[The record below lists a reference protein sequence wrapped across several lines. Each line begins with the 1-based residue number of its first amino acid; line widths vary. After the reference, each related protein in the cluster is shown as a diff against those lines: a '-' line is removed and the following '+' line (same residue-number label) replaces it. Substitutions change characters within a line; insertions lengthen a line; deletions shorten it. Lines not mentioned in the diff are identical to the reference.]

1 MGKLLN
7 GGIGYMYSIGI
18 DLGGTNIATA
28 VVDENYKIIGKG
40 HLPTNAPRDGYEVAK
55 DMIRTAE
62 TACADAGITMADI
75 SWIGVGTPGAV
86 NPDNGVIET
95 AANLGFYGV
104 PMKKY
109 VEELSGKLCFIENDA
124 NAAAC
129 GEYIAGAGKS
139 YKHLVAITLGTG
151 VGGGVIID
159 GKIFSGSNGYGAELG
174 HEVIIMDGEPC
185 TCGRNGCWEAY
196 ASATALIRQT
206 KRAMMDHSESK
217 MWEIAGS
224 LENVNGKTAFDGMRA
239 EDPAAKAVC
248 DKYIEYVGCG
258 IVNMINI
265 FQPEIL
271 CIGGGISKEK
281 DNLTVPIR
289 EYVERNV
296 FTRKT
301 DKRTVIT
308 TAQLG
313 NDAGIIGAAT
323 LGYLAQ

>member
-1 MGKLLN
+1 
-7 GGIGYMYSIGI
+7 
-18 DLGGTNIATA
+18 
-28 VVDENYKIIGKG
+28 
-40 HLPTNAPRDGYEVAK
+40 
-55 DMIRTAE
+55 
-62 TACADAGITMADI
+62 
-75 SWIGVGTPGAV
+75 
-86 NPDNGVIET
+86 
-95 AANLGFYGV
+95 
-104 PMKKY
+104 
-109 VEELSGKLCFIENDA
+109 
-124 NAAAC
+124 
-129 GEYIAGAGKS
+129 
-139 YKHLVAITLGTG
+139 
-151 VGGGVIID
+151 
-159 GKIFSGSNGYGAELG
+159 
-174 HEVIIMDGEPC
+174 
-185 TCGRNGCWEAY
+185 
-196 ASATALIRQT
+196 
-206 KRAMMDHSESK
+206 MMDHSESK